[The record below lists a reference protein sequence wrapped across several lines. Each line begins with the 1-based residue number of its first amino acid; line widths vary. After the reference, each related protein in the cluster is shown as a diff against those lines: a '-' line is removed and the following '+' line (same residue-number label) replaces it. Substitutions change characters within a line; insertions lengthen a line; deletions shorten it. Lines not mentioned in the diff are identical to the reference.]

1 MEVYLNMKLLW
12 NCCHLELTTSASFKW
27 ILIVILICSFLHLSI
42 LLSSLLLDFKACVFM
57 IWNALF
63 PSWCGRE
70 WKMRWQ
76 NKIKWF
82 FSSHKGIHCM
92 SHHTNLI
99 VQTLSHLDFVFRMKS
114 LLQSLYM
121 FFSHS
126 PKRHIKFTKLI
137 QLLHTIGFFYK

>member
-1 MEVYLNMKLLW
+1 
-12 NCCHLELTTSASFKW
+12 
-27 ILIVILICSFLHLSI
+27 
-42 LLSSLLLDFKACVFM
+42 
-57 IWNALF
+57 
-63 PSWCGRE
+63 
-70 WKMRWQ
+70 MRWQ